1 MATLGTGHRQPAVSL
16 TYIYNTNEKIM
27 VYDNRFV
34 AFHLGFDGQPTDRL
48 SYRAL
53 ATWQKGWGT
62 YSDPFTKAHQN
73 VSFMLEVQG
82 IWVTIG
88 LLVLRCSA

>member
-1 MATLGTGHRQPAVSL
+1 M
-16 TYIYNTNEKIM
+16 
-27 VYDNRFV
+27 

-73 VSFMLEVQG
+73 VSFMLESTYCFNNGWQATAAYGMDFGSNLMLGHNAGGQITVCKK
-82 IWVTIG
+82 G
-88 LLVLRCSA
+88 LFKGKKVKR